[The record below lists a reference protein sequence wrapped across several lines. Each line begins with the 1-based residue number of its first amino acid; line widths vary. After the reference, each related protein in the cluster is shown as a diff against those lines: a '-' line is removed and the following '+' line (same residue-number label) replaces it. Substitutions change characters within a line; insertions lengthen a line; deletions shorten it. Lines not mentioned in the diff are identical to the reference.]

1 MQSFSFAAKLKFCT
15 PDTMNLAQILIVDD
29 EKRICTSLTGIFE
42 DEGYKVRAVPD
53 GHTAL
58 EAIEAQLPDLILLDL
73 WMPGI
78 DGLQVL
84 EIVQQRYPHL
94 PVIVISG
101 HGNIETAVKAIK
113 LGAYDFLEKPLSLE
127 KTLIMVERALDQ
139 RRLLQENLDL
149 RERVERKYEM
159 IGNSKAMQEI
169 QERIAKVAPTNG
181 RVLISGENGTGK
193 ELIARA
199 IHKQSL
205 RAQNPF
211 IEVNCAAIPKE
222 LIESELFG
230 HEKGAFTGATA
241 KKPGKFELAHEGT
254 LFLDEVG
261 DMSLATQA
269 KVLRVLQE
277 QKFERVGG
285 SEVLEADFRLL
296 AASNKNLEQEIEHG
310 NFREDL
316 YYRLNVVP
324 FYVPPLRERR
334 EDIPLLVDHFLQQFS
349 LENGRRIK
357 TITPEAIE
365 LLARYE
371 WPGNIRELKN
381 VIERLVIMV
390 SAPVIRA
397 EHIPSNILG
406 KRRSNGLSA
415 APGESWKPLKEAR
428 NAFEKQYIL
437 QCLKM
442 QQGNIT
448 KTAQILGI
456 ERTYLHKKIRM
467 YQEQSEQ

>member
-1 MQSFSFAAKLKFCT
+1 
-15 PDTMNLAQILIVDD
+15 MNSAQILIVDD
-29 EKRICTSLTGIFE
+29 EKRICTSLTGILE
-42 DEGYKVRAVPD
+42 DEGYKVRAAHDGQAALAEIETRRPD
-53 GHTAL
+53 VMV
-58 EAIEAQLPDLILLDL
+58 LDL
-73 WMPGI
+73 WMPGL

-84 EIVQQRYPHL
+84 EIVTKRQPQL

-113 LGAYDFLEKPLSLE
+113 AGAYDFLEKPLSLE
-127 KTLIMVERALDQ
+127 KTLLMVARALDQ
-139 RRLLQENLDL
+139 RRLLQENFDL
-149 RERVERKYEM
+149 RNRVERKYEM
-159 IGNSKAMQEI
+159 IGNSPAMQEI
-169 QERIAKVAPTNG
+169 RERIAKVAPTTG
-181 RVLISGENGTGK
+181 RVLICGENGTGK

-199 IHKQSL
+199 IHKQSR
-205 RAQNPF
+205 RAQKPF
-211 IEVNCAAIPKE
+211 IEVNCAAIPQE

-254 LFLDEVG
+254 LFLDEIG

-285 SEVLEADFRLL
+285 AEVLAADFRVL
-296 AASNKNLEQEIEHG
+296 AASNKKLEQEIEAG

-334 EDIPLLVDHFLQQFS
+334 EDIPLLIKHFLQEFS
-349 LENGRRIK
+349 LENGRRLK
-357 TITPEAIE
+357 TITPEAIA
-365 LLARYE
+365 LLARDE

-390 SAPVIRA
+390 SSPVIRA
-397 EHIPSNILG
+397 EHIPSSLLG
-406 KRRSNGLSA
+406 KRRPNGLTPV
-415 APGESWKPLKEAR
+415 PGDAWKPLKDAR

-437 QCLKM
+437 QCLKIH
-442 QQGNIT
+442 QGNIT
-448 KTAQILGI
+448 KTAQTLGI
-456 ERTYLHKKIRM
+456 ERTYLHKKIRL
-467 YQEQSEQ
+467 YQEEAAE

>member
-1 MQSFSFAAKLKFCT
+1 MKST
-15 PDTMNLAQILIVDD
+15 HILIVDD
-29 EKRICTSLTGIFE
+29 EKRICSSLTGILE
-42 DEGYKVRAVPD
+42 DEGYKVRAVHD
-53 GHTAL
+53 GHAAL
-58 EAIEAQLPDLILLDL
+58 EDIKVRLPDLIVLDL

-84 EIVQQRYPHL
+84 EIVKQQYPNL

-101 HGNIETAVKAIK
+101 HGNIETAVKAAK

-149 RERVERKYEM
+149 RKRVERKYEM
-159 IGNSKAMQEI
+159 IGNSQAMQEI
-169 QERIAKVAPTNG
+169 RERIATAAPTNG
-181 RVLISGENGTGK
+181 RVLIYGENGAGK

-199 IHKQSL
+199 LHRQSL
-205 RAQNPF
+205 RADKPF
-211 IEVNCAAIPKE
+211 VEVNCAAIPQE

-230 HEKGAFTGATA
+230 HEKGAFTGATS
-241 KKPGKFELAHEGT
+241 KKRGKFELAHDGT
-254 LFLDEVG
+254 LFLDEIG

-285 SEVLEADFRLL
+285 SEVLEADFRVF
-296 AASNKNLEQEIEHG
+296 AASNKNLDQEIEKG

-316 YYRLNVVP
+316 YYRLNVIP
-324 FYVPPLRERR
+324 FYVPALRERK
-334 EDIPLLVDHFLQQFS
+334 EDILLLVNHFLQEFS

-357 TITPEAIE
+357 TIVPDAVE
-365 LLARYE
+365 LLMRYD

-390 SAPVIRA
+390 ASNVIRA
-397 EHIPSNILG
+397 EHIPNSILG
-406 KRRSNGLSA
+406 GRRRRSANSLIFDG
-415 APGESWKPLKEAR
+415 SWKALKEAK
-428 NAFEKQYIL
+428 NTFEEQYIL
-437 QCLKM
+437 QCLKAHN
-442 QQGNIT
+442 GNIT
-448 KTAQILGI
+448 KTAQTLGI

-467 YQEQSEQ
+467 YRSSYNEREEKS

>member
-1 MQSFSFAAKLKFCT
+1 MKTAH
-15 PDTMNLAQILIVDD
+15 ILIVDD
-29 EKRICTSLTGIFE
+29 EKRICSSLTGIFE
-42 DEGYKVRAVPD
+42 DEGYRVRAVQD
-53 GHTAL
+53 GQAAL
-58 EAIEAQLPDLILLDL
+58 LEIERQLPDLMLLDL
-73 WMPGI
+73 WMPGM

-84 EIVQQRYPHL
+84 EAVKKIYPDM

-101 HGNIETAVKAIK
+101 HGNIESAVKAAK

-149 RERVERKYEM
+149 RKRVERKYEM
-159 IGNSKAMQEI
+159 IGKSRAMQEI
-169 QERIAKVAPTNG
+169 RDRIATAAPTNG
-181 RVLISGENGTGK
+181 RVLIYGENGSGK

-199 IHKQSL
+199 LHRQSL
-205 RAQNPF
+205 RARHPF
-211 IEVNCAAIPKE
+211 VEINCAAIPQE

-241 KKPGKFELAHEGT
+241 KKAGKFELAHEGT
-254 LFLDEVG
+254 LFLDEIG

-285 SEVLEADFRLL
+285 SEVLEADFRVF
-296 AASNKNLEQEIEHG
+296 AASNKNLDEEIEKG

-316 YYRLNVVP
+316 YYRLNVIP

-334 EDIPLLVDHFLQQFS
+334 EDIPLLIAHFLETFS
-349 LENGRRIK
+349 LENGRRLK
-357 TITPEAIE
+357 SVAPDAVEMLTN
-365 LLARYE
+365 YS

-381 VIERLVIMV
+381 VIERLVIM
-390 SAPVIRA
+390 SPGTIIRA
-397 EHIPSNILG
+397 EHIPGSVLDG
-406 KRRSNGLSA
+406 GRRRPQTNGTSFG
-415 APGESWKPLKEAR
+415 PPWSPLKEAR
-428 NAFEKQYIL
+428 NAFEKRYIL
-437 QCLKM
+437 ECLKGH
-442 QQGNIT
+442 QGNIT
-448 KTAQILGI
+448 KTAQTLGI

-467 YQEQSEQ
+467 YQDE

>member
-1 MQSFSFAAKLKFCT
+1 
-15 PDTMNLAQILIVDD
+15 MNSADILIVDD
-29 EKRICTSLTGIFE
+29 EKRICSSLSGIFQ
-42 DEGYKVRAVPD
+42 DEGYTARAVHD
-53 GHTAL
+53 GHAAL
-58 EAIEAQLPDLILLDL
+58 HELERQLPDLVLLDL
-73 WMPGI
+73 WMPGM

-84 EIVQQRYPHL
+84 EIAKKRYPTL
-94 PVIVISG
+94 PAIVISG

-127 KTLIMVERALDQ
+127 KTLIMIERALMQ
-139 RRLLQENLDL
+139 QRLLQENLDL
-149 RERVERKYEM
+149 RQRVERKYEM
-159 IGNSKAMQEI
+159 VGSSPVMQEI
-169 QERIAKVAPTNG
+169 LERITRVAPTNG
-181 RVLISGENGTGK
+181 RVLIYGENGTGK

-205 RAQNPF
+205 RHLKPF
-211 IEVNCAAIPKE
+211 VEVNCAAIPQE

-285 SEVLEADFRLL
+285 SDVFEADFRLI
-296 AASNKNLEQEIEHG
+296 AASNKNLEHEIEYG
-310 NFREDL
+310 RFREDL

-324 FYVPPLRERR
+324 FYVPPLRERM
-334 EDIPLLVDHFLQQFS
+334 EDLPLLANHFLQEFS

-357 TITPEAIE
+357 TITPEAIK
-365 LLARYE
+365 LLAQYE

-390 SAPVIRA
+390 SSPVITP
-397 EHIPSNILG
+397 EHIPGSVLG
-406 KRRSNGLSA
+406 KRRSNGFMPA
-415 APGESWKPLKEAR
+415 FGGHWKPLKDAR
-428 NAFEKQYIL
+428 TAFEKHYIL
-437 QCLKM
+437 QCLKTHD
-442 QQGNIT
+442 GNIT
-448 KTAQILGI
+448 KTAQTLGI
-456 ERTYLHKKIRM
+456 ERTYLHKKLRIYNKR
-467 YQEQSEQ
+467 

>member
-1 MQSFSFAAKLKFCT
+1 
-15 PDTMNLAQILIVDD
+15 MNSPQILIVDD
-29 EKRICTSLTGIFE
+29 EKRICTSLTGILE
-42 DEGYKVRAVPD
+42 DEGYKVRAVHD

-58 EAIEAQLPDLILLDL
+58 EEIEVCLPDLIVLDL
-73 WMPGI
+73 WMPGM

-84 EIVQQRYPHL
+84 EIVKKRYPHL

-101 HGNIETAVKAIK
+101 HGNIETAVKATK

-127 KTLIMVERALDQ
+127 KTLIMIERALDQ

-149 RERVERKYEM
+149 RKRFERKYEM

-169 QERIAKVAPTNG
+169 RERITTVAPTNG

-211 IEVNCAAIPKE
+211 VEVNCADIPRE

-296 AASNKNLEQEIEHG
+296 AASNKNLEQEIEQE

-316 YYRLNVVP
+316 YYRLNVIP

-334 EDIPLLVDHFLQQFS
+334 EDIPLLVNHFLQEFS

-357 TITPEAIE
+357 TVSPEAVE
-365 LLARYE
+365 MLAQYE

-390 SAPVIRA
+390 SSHVIRA
-397 EHIPSNILG
+397 GHIPHTILG
-406 KRRSNGLSA
+406 KRRINGIPPTTAEHRKS
-415 APGESWKPLKEAR
+415 LKEAK
-428 NAFEKQYIL
+428 NTFEKQYIL

-442 QQGNIT
+442 HSGNIT
-448 KTAQILGI
+448 KTAQALGI

-467 YQEQSEQ
+467 YNDE

>member
-1 MQSFSFAAKLKFCT
+1 M
-15 PDTMNLAQILIVDD
+15 MNSAQILIVDD
-29 EKRICTSLTGIFE
+29 EKRICASLTGILE
-42 DEGYKVRAVPD
+42 DEGYQVQAVHD
-53 GHTAL
+53 GHAAL
-58 EAIEAQLPDLILLDL
+58 EALEIHLPDLLLLDL

-84 EIVQQRYPHL
+84 ELVKKRYPQL
-94 PVIVISG
+94 SAIVMSG

-139 RRLLQENLDL
+139 QRLVQENLDL
-149 RERVERKYEM
+149 RKRVERKYEM
-159 IGNSKAMQEI
+159 IGTSPVMQEI
-169 QERIAKVAPTNG
+169 RDRIARVAPTNG

-205 RAQNPF
+205 RRQRPLV
-211 IEVNCAAIPKE
+211 EVNCAAIPQE

-230 HEKGAFTGATA
+230 HEKGAFTGAATR
-241 KKPGKFELAHEGT
+241 KIGKFEVAHEGT

-285 SEVLEADFRLL
+285 SDVLEADFRLI
-296 AASNKNLEQEIEHG
+296 AASNKNLEQEIEKG

-316 YYRLNVVP
+316 YYRLNVIP
-324 FYVPPLRERR
+324 FYVPPLRERK
-334 EDIPLLVDHFLQQFS
+334 EDIPLLANHFLQDFS

-357 TITPEAIE
+357 TVTPEAMA
-365 LLARYE
+365 LLAQYE

-390 SAPVIRA
+390 SSPVIRA
-397 EHIPSNILG
+397 EHIPSSLFG
-406 KRRSNGLSA
+406 KRRSNGIA
-415 APGESWKPLKEAR
+415 AGASGEWKSLKDAK
-428 NAFEKQYIL
+428 NNFERQYIL
-437 QCLKM
+437 QCLKSN
-442 QQGNIT
+442 QGNIT
-448 KTAQILGI
+448 KTAQALDI
-456 ERTYLHKKIRM
+456 ERTYLHKKLRL
-467 YQEQSEQ
+467 YSAEKNEHGS

>member
-1 MQSFSFAAKLKFCT
+1 
-15 PDTMNLAQILIVDD
+15 MNSAHILIVDD
-29 EKRICTSLTGIFE
+29 EKRICSSLTGILE
-42 DEGYKVRAVPD
+42 DEGYKVRAVQD

-58 EAIEAQLPDLILLDL
+58 EELEVHLPDLVVLDL

-84 EIVQQRYPHL
+84 ELVKTRYPHL

-101 HGNIETAVKAIK
+101 HGNIETAVKAAK

-127 KTLIMVERALDQ
+127 KTLIMIERALDQ

-149 RERVERKYEM
+149 RKRFERKYEM
-159 IGNSKAMQEI
+159 IGNSKVMQEI
-169 QERIAKVAPTNG
+169 RDRITKVAPSNG
-181 RVLISGENGTGK
+181 RVLICGENGSGK

-205 RAQNPF
+205 RANKPF
-211 IEVNCAAIPKE
+211 IEVNCAAIPQE

-230 HEKGAFTGATA
+230 HEKGSFTGATA
-241 KKPGKFELAHEGT
+241 QKPGKFELAHNGA

-285 SEVLEADFRLL
+285 SEVLEADFRLI
-296 AASNKNLEQEIEHG
+296 AASNKNLEQEIEQG

-316 YYRLNVVP
+316 YYRLNVIP
-324 FYVPPLRERR
+324 LYVPPLRERR
-334 EDIPLLVDHFLQQFS
+334 EDIPLLVNHFLQEFS

-357 TITPEAIE
+357 TIAPKAVE
-365 LLARYE
+365 LLAQYE

-390 SAPVIRA
+390 SSHVIRA
-397 EHIPSNILG
+397 EHIPNNILG
-406 KRRSNGLSA
+406 KRRINGISA
-415 APGESWKPLKEAR
+415 TMGGTWKPLKDAK

-437 QCLKM
+437 QCLKTHN
-442 QQGNIT
+442 GNIT
-448 KTAQILGI
+448 KTAQALGI

-467 YQEQSEQ
+467 YSDE

>member
-1 MQSFSFAAKLKFCT
+1 
-15 PDTMNLAQILIVDD
+15 MNSVHILIVDD
-29 EKRICTSLTGIFE
+29 EKRICTSLTGILE
-42 DEGYKVRAVPD
+42 DEGYKVCAVHD

-58 EAIEAQLPDLILLDL
+58 KEIETRFPDLIVLDL

-84 EIVQQRYPHL
+84 EIVKKRYPNL
-94 PVIVISG
+94 PVIVVSG

-149 RERVERKYEM
+149 RKWVERKYEM

-181 RVLISGENGTGK
+181 RVLIYGENGTGK

-205 RAQNPF
+205 RSHKPF
-211 IEVNCAAIPKE
+211 IEVNCAAIPRE

-241 KKPGKFELAHEGT
+241 RKSGKFELAHEGT

-285 SEVLEADFRLL
+285 SEILEADFRVI
-296 AASNKNLEQEIEHG
+296 AASNKDLEQEIEQG

-324 FYVPPLRERR
+324 FYIPPLRERR
-334 EDIPLLVDHFLQQFS
+334 EDIPLLVNHFLQEFS

-357 TITPEAIE
+357 TITPEAVE
-365 LLARYE
+365 MLAQSE

-390 SAPVIRA
+390 SSHVIRA
-397 EHIPSNILG
+397 EHIPSTILG
-406 KRRSNGLSA
+406 KRRINGISFT
-415 APGESWKPLKEAR
+415 PGGSWKPLKDAR
-428 NAFEKQYIL
+428 NTFEKQYIL
-437 QCLKM
+437 QCLKVHD
-442 QQGNIT
+442 GNIT
-448 KTAQILGI
+448 KTAQTLGI

-467 YQEQSEQ
+467 YHEGVNGIK

>member
-1 MQSFSFAAKLKFCT
+1 MNAAH
-15 PDTMNLAQILIVDD
+15 ILIVDD
-29 EKRICTSLTGIFE
+29 EKRICTSLTGILE
-42 DEGYKVRAVPD
+42 DEGYKARAVHD

-58 EAIEAQLPDLILLDL
+58 EEIEAHLPALVVLDL

-84 EIVQQRYPHL
+84 EIVKKRYPHL

-101 HGNIETAVKAIK
+101 HGNIETAVKATK

-127 KTLIMVERALDQ
+127 KTLIMIERALDR

-149 RERVERKYEM
+149 RKRVERKYEM
-159 IGNSKAMQEI
+159 IGNSKVMQKI
-169 QERIAKVAPTNG
+169 RERIAKVAPTNG
-181 RVLISGENGTGK
+181 RVLICGENGTGK

-199 IHKQSL
+199 IHKQGL
-205 RAQNPF
+205 RTHKPF
-211 IEVNCAAIPKE
+211 VEVNCAAIPQE

-261 DMSLATQA
+261 DMSLTTQA

-296 AASNKNLEQEIEHG
+296 AASNKNLEQEIEQE

-316 YYRLNVVP
+316 YYRLNVIP
-324 FYVPPLRERR
+324 LYVPPLRERR
-334 EDIPLLVDHFLQQFS
+334 EDIPLLVNHFLQEFS

-357 TITPEAIE
+357 TITPEAVE
-365 LLARYE
+365 MLAQYE

-390 SAPVIRA
+390 SSHVIRA
-397 EHIPSNILG
+397 GHIPSNILG
-406 KRRSNGLSA
+406 KRRINGISSTVS
-415 APGESWKPLKEAR
+415 GIWKPLKDAK

-442 QQGNIT
+442 HNGNIT
-448 KTAQILGI
+448 KTAQALGM
-456 ERTYLHKKIRM
+456 ERTYLHKKIRI
-467 YQEQSEQ
+467 YNEE

>member
-1 MQSFSFAAKLKFCT
+1 
-15 PDTMNLAQILIVDD
+15 MNSPQILIVDD
-29 EKRICTSLTGIFE
+29 EKRICTSLTGILE
-42 DEGYKVRAVPD
+42 DEGYKVRAVHD

-58 EAIEAQLPDLILLDL
+58 EEIEVCLPDLVVLDL
-73 WMPGI
+73 WMPGM

-84 EIVQQRYPHL
+84 EVVKKRYSHL

-101 HGNIETAVKAIK
+101 HGNIETAVKATK

-127 KTLIMVERALDQ
+127 KTLIMIERALDQ

-149 RERVERKYEM
+149 RKRFERKYEM

-169 QERIAKVAPTNG
+169 RERITKVAPTNG

-211 IEVNCAAIPKE
+211 VEVNCAAIPRE

-296 AASNKNLEQEIEHG
+296 AASNKNLEQEIEQE

-316 YYRLNVVP
+316 YYRLNVIP

-334 EDIPLLVDHFLQQFS
+334 EDIPLLVNHFLQEFS

-357 TITPEAIE
+357 TVTPEAIE
-365 LLARYE
+365 MLAQYE

-390 SAPVIRA
+390 SSHVIRA
-397 EHIPSNILG
+397 EHIPNTILG
-406 KRRSNGLSA
+406 KRRINGI
-415 APGESWKPLKEAR
+415 PPTTGEYWKSLKEAK
-428 NAFEKQYIL
+428 NTFEKQYIL

-442 QQGNIT
+442 HSGNIT
-448 KTAQILGI
+448 KTAQALGI

-467 YQEQSEQ
+467 YNEE